1 MKISSKLKS
10 ISWKGERRRKKKD
23 TEKKGEIR
31 GGERKWEGKRE
42 MKKKGRLGKGD
53 KERMEEM
60 KRKYMRLFESISI
73 IYK

>member
-1 MKISSKLKS
+1 MKGREEK
-10 ISWKGERRRKKKD
+10 KKKD

-73 IYK
+73 IYKYLFSNTLYFLA